1 MNLRWYYVI
10 IEICKFSINSGFLL
24 GAIIPPYSTACVVDS
39 GVWAFHP
46 LDIPGIR
53 ALSEQICE
61 PGYRAVRSPLLVWV
75 RSYTAPQLEILE
87 L

>member
-1 MNLRWYYVI
+1 MTV
-10 IEICKFSINSGFLL
+10 E
-24 GAIIPPYSTACVVDS
+24 
-39 GVWAFHP
+39 H
-46 LDIPGIR
+46 GIMSRVR

-87 L
+87 LQFILNLFQ